1 MGEHNQI
8 IKIHNMSLFSSP
20 WDPTKMAAYIVCE
33 TSDHRIIMILFKT
46 LSSMMRINVNHS
58 IANSWFV
65 HCGSEVELILE
76 GHSVDEVFSIYDL
89 STGEELNGKN

>member
-1 MGEHNQI
+1 MHGHNQI
-8 IKIHNMSLFSSP
+8 IRIHNMSLFSSP
-20 WDPTKMAAYIVCE
+20 WDSTKMAAYIVCE

-46 LSSMMRINVNHS
+46 LNSMMKINVNHS

-65 HCGSEVELILE
+65 HNESEVELILE
-76 GHSVDEVFSIYDL
+76 EHSVDEVFSIYDL